1 MTDDAKQPESGLPGS
16 VLDVIA
22 RLTGEA
28 PRVELRREDSAGA
41 APGDD
46 MAQRAA
52 PLGRGNYRLLGEI
65 ARGGMGVVLRGR
77 DQDLRRDVALKVL
90 HAGLAQRPDSVM
102 RFVEEAQISGQ
113 LQHPGIA
120 PVYELGL
127 LSDQRPYFS
136 MKLIRGRTFADL
148 LLAREESTSDRRRML
163 DIFASVCQTMAY
175 VHSRGVIHR
184 DLKPANVM
192 VGAYGE
198 VQVVD
203 WGLAKLLARDEAP
216 STSASSAAA
225 PVEPLEVN
233 VREQHSLVGTVMGT
247 LAYMPPEQ
255 ARGEVDRIDERADVF
270 ALGAML
276 CEILTGG
283 APYSGT
289 ASQVAVEAAR
299 GMLGPA
305 FDELERAQADRELI
319 ELCKRCLAPERENRP
334 RDAREVVVAL
344 QSYFESLEQRARAAQ
359 IEAAES
365 RVKAAE
371 ERRAR
376 KLTASLAASVV
387 VTLLVAGG
395 AWAWTR
401 VQRERRESATREQV
415 DAALAAAAQA
425 RAARNWDTAQA
436 DIERARTALRTGV
449 ALPELAV
456 RVEQVAAEQE
466 LEAQAAQAERERVA
480 RNEKLLA
487 TLEQVRAYEGNALNE
502 RSALERQDR
511 EFAAAF
517 REWGVDIDSDPLD
530 KIVERAVASAIAV
543 PIGLALDEWVWR
555 RVIASRGWHAEGQRL
570 IDVAVAVDP
579 DPRRVAIRRALA
591 AKDEEVLLEL
601 AERGVQTPLDPQTAV
616 SLATSLIGFRHLE
629 QAAEMLAASAEAHLG
644 EFALH
649 RMLGFLFE
657 DLGEPYRERARL
669 HYTAALAIQP
679 SSVNALH
686 GLAELA
692 VDEGDLK
699 RAEQLYRRGLEIN
712 PDHYASWHSLA
723 LILTDKKEHERC
735 LRRCIELWPTGW
747 EAKLNLGRLL
757 HMTGRAEESV
767 ALLRE
772 VVELAPDSFQAWNHL
787 GTAYGKTGDRLHAI
801 AAQRRAIEL
810 QPDDISSLFNLAIE
824 LRGLGQLEDALELAR
839 RARDLAPEHPLLNYG
854 VGETLILLGRE
865 AEGLE
870 RVEWLLRAEPE
881 SVHANGWVAR
891 LAANAADTSL
901 RDPKRA
907 LASAEVV
914 LAATPRQVAA
924 GLAKSL
930 ALLRSGEFEAA
941 LAAVDEAARIPS
953 TMLESLELTRALA
966 LCGLER
972 RDEARAV
979 LAALGDVRDDS
990 GDAYSRRERDRLLEE
1005 LRAALAR

>member
-1 MTDDAKQPESGLPGS
+1 MTDDVNKPESGLPGS
-16 VLDVIA
+16 VLDAIA

-28 PRVELRREDSAGA
+28 PRVELRREDSAVA

-184 DLKPANVM
+184 DLKPANIM

-203 WGLAKLLARDEAP
+203 WGLAKLLARESARHERA
-216 STSASSAAA
+216 SSSAS

-233 VREQHSLVGTVMGT
+233 VRDQHSLVGTVMGT

-255 ARGEVDRIDERADVF
+255 ARGEVHQLDERADVF

-289 ASQVAVEAAR
+289 ASHVAVEAAR

-305 FDELERAQADRELI
+305 FEELDRAQADRELV

-344 QSYFESLEQRARAAQ
+344 QHYFESLDQRARAAQ
-359 IEAAES
+359 IEAAEA

-415 DAALAAAAQA
+415 DAALAAAARA
-425 RAARNWDTAQA
+425 RATRNWDTAQA

-449 ALPELAV
+449 ALSELAA

-466 LEAQAAQAERERVA
+466 LEAQAARSERERIA

-487 TLEQVRAYEGNALNE
+487 TLEQVRSYEGNALNE
-502 RSALERQDR
+502 RSALERQDLH
-511 EFAAAF
+511 FAAAF
-517 REWGVDIDSDPLD
+517 REWGVDIDADPLEQL
-530 KIVERAVASAIAV
+530 VERASASGIAV
-543 PIGLALDEWVWR
+543 PIGLALDEWIWR
-555 RVIASRGWHAEGQRL
+555 RVIALRGWRPECLRL
-570 IDVAVAVDP
+570 VEVAVAVDP
-579 DPRRVAIRRALA
+579 DTQRVAIRRALA
-591 AKDEEVLLEL
+591 AKDESVVLEL
-601 AERGVQTPLDPQTAV
+601 AERGAQTPLDPETAV
-616 SLATSLIGFRHLE
+616 SLATGLIGSRHLE
-629 QAAEMLAASAEAHLG
+629 QAAKMLAASAEAHPG

-649 RMLGFLFE
+649 RMLGFVFE

-669 HYTAALAIQP
+669 HYTAALALQP
-679 SSVNALH
+679 TSVNSLH

-699 RAEQLYRRGLEIN
+699 HAEQLYRRGLAIN
-712 PDHYASWHSLA
+712 PEHYASWHSLA
-723 LILTDKKEHERC
+723 LVVADEKEQERC
-735 LRRCIELWPTGW
+735 LRRCIELWPEGW
-747 EAKLNLGRLL
+747 EAKVNLGRLL
-757 HMTGRAEESV
+757 HMTARAPESA

-772 VVELAPDSFQAWNHL
+772 VVEVAPDSFLAWNHL
-787 GTAYGKTGDRLHAI
+787 GTAYGKTGDRRNAV

-810 QPDDISSLFNLAIE
+810 QPNDVSSLYNLGIE
-824 LRGLGQLEDALELAR
+824 LRTLGELEEALEFAQ
-839 RARDLAPEHPLLNYG
+839 RAREQMPEHPLLNFG

-870 RVEWLLRAEPE
+870 RVEWLLRAEPG

-907 LASAEVV
+907 LASAEAV

-941 LAAVDEAARIPS
+941 LGAVDAAARIPS
-953 TMLESLELTRALA
+953 TMFESLELTRALA

-979 LAALGDVRDDS
+979 LEALGDVRDNS

-1005 LRAALAR
+1005 LRSALEG

>member
-1 MTDDAKQPESGLPGS
+1 MTDDAKQPESGLHGS

-41 APGDD
+41 APGED

-90 HAGLAQRPDSVM
+90 HAGLAQRPDSVK

-216 STSASSAAA
+216 STTASSVAA

-255 ARGEVDRIDERADVF
+255 ARGEIDSIDERADVF
-270 ALGAML
+270 ALGAIL

-319 ELCKRCLAPERENRP
+319 ELCERCLAPERENRP

-425 RAARNWDTAQA
+425 RATRNWDTALA

-449 ALPELAV
+449 ALPELAA

-487 TLEQVRAYEGNALNE
+487 TLEEARTFEGQALNQ
-502 RSALERQDR
+502 RGDLERQER
-511 EFAAAF
+511 QFVAAF
-517 REWGVDIDSDPLD
+517 REWGVDVDAAPQAEV
-530 KIVERAVASAIAV
+530 VEFITRSGAAPQIAA
-543 PIGLALDEWVWR
+543 ALDEWVWR
-555 RVIASRGWHAEGQRL
+555 RVILLRGWHEPCLRL
-570 IDVAVAVDP
+570 IDIAAAIDP
-579 DPRRVAIRRALA
+579 APARQEIRRALA
-591 AKDEEVLLEL
+591 AQDEATLLRL
-601 AERGVQTPLDPQTAV
+601 AEQAALTPLDPATAEALAVGLLGFRQLEPASKVLLTAV
-616 SLATSLIGFRHLE
+616 DIHP
-629 QAAEMLAASAEAHLG
+629 G
-644 EFALH
+644 EFALQRLLAFVLH
-649 RMLGFLFE
+649 
-657 DLGEPYRERARL
+657 DLGPERRALAKL
-669 HYTAALAIQP
+669 HYNAAFALRPTSA
-679 SSVNALH
+679 SALH
-686 GLAELA
+686 GLAAIAHE
-692 VDEGDLK
+692 EGDAA
-699 RAEQLYRRGLEIN
+699 RAEALYRRALEYN
-712 PDHYASWHSLA
+712 PRHTSTWNDLA
-723 LILTDKKEHERC
+723 TVVSDPAEQERC
-735 LRRCIELWPTGW
+735 LRKCLELSPDSY
-747 EAKLNLGRLL
+747 EPKINLGRLL
-757 HMTGRAEESV
+757 HMSGREKEAV
-767 ALLRE
+767 PLLRE
-772 VVELAPDSFQAWNHL
+772 AVAAAPWAHLAWNHL
-787 GTAYGKTGDRLHAI
+787 GTALGRSGDRQGAI
-801 AAQRRAIEL
+801 AAFRRAIEIEAG
-810 QPDDISSLFNLAIE
+810 DVSSLYNLALE
-824 LRGLGQLEDALELAR
+824 LRALGQLDEALEFGQ
-839 RARDLAPEHPLLNYG
+839 RAQRLIPEHPLLNYG
-854 VGETLILLGRE
+854 LGDTFAQLGRE
-865 AEGLE
+865 REALE
-870 RVEWLLRAEPE
+870 HFTRSL
-881 SVHANGWVAR
+881 ANDPQAATTNAWVAR
-891 LAANAADTSL
+891 LCANAADTAL
-901 RDPKRA
+901 RDLERA
-907 LASAEVV
+907 LASAQLV
-914 LAATPRQVAA
+914 LAQTPRQVDAA
-924 GLAKSL
+924 LAKGLAH
-930 ALLRSGEFEAA
+930 ARRGEFEAA

-979 LAALGDVRDDS
+979 LEALGAVRDDS